1 MNPIRKILVPTD
13 FSPHASE
20 AFRVAENLAKPIGAS
35 VVLFHVTRPPAVVS
49 DGDRLFLAAG
59 RAAAKDVWN
68 ELRKIQPKDPEVRV
82 EHQVILSD
90 RRDATHILQ
99 VLQEGGCD
107 LIVMG
112 THGRTGFLSRLFG
125 SVTEDVVRRALC
137 PVILVK
143 AQAPKAGSS
152 SHQNAHV
159 AEARI
164 GS

>member
-1 MNPIRKILVPTD
+1 MNLIRKILVPTD
-13 FSPHASE
+13 FSPHAGE

-49 DGDRLFLAAG
+49 DGDRLLLATG
-59 RAAAKDVWN
+59 RAAAKDIWD

-82 EHQVILSD
+82 EHEVILSD

-99 VLQEGGCD
+99 ILQEQGCD

-112 THGRTGFLSRLFG
+112 THGRTGFLHRLFG
-125 SVTEDVVRRALC
+125 SVTEDVVRRARC
-137 PVILVK
+137 PVMLVK
-143 AQAPKAGSS
+143 APAKEAGA
-152 SHQNAHV
+152 HTNENAGKP
-159 AEARI
+159 AARV

>member
-1 MNPIRKILVPTD
+1 MNLIRKILVPTD
-13 FSPHASE
+13 FSPHAGE

-49 DGDRLFLAAG
+49 DGDRLLLATG
-59 RAAAKDVWN
+59 RAAAKDIWD

-82 EHQVILSD
+82 EHEVILSD

-99 VLQEGGCD
+99 ILQEQGCD

-112 THGRTGFLSRLFG
+112 THGRTGFLHRLFG
-125 SVTEDVVRRALC
+125 SVTEDVVRRARC
-137 PVILVK
+137 PVMLVK
-143 AQAPKAGSS
+143 APAK
-152 SHQNAHV
+152 
-159 AEARI
+159 EARAHTNENAGKPAARV

>member
-13 FSPHASE
+13 FSPHAGE

-49 DGDRLFLAAG
+49 DGDRLLLATG

-68 ELRKIQPKDPEVRV
+68 ELRKIQPKDPAVRV

-99 VLQEGGCD
+99 VLQEQGCD

-112 THGRTGFLSRLFG
+112 THGRTGF
-125 SVTEDVVRRALC
+125 
-137 PVILVK
+137 
-143 AQAPKAGSS
+143 
-152 SHQNAHV
+152 
-159 AEARI
+159 
-164 GS
+164 

>member
-20 AFRVAENLAKPIGAS
+20 AFRLAENLARPSGAS
-35 VVLFHVTRPPAVVS
+35 IVLFHVTRPPAMVS
-49 DGDRLFLAAG
+49 DGDRLLLATG
-59 RAAAKDVWN
+59 RAATKGVCN
-68 ELRKIQPKDPEVRV
+68 ELRKLQPKAPEVRV

-99 VLQEGGCD
+99 VLQEQGCD

-112 THGRTGFLSRLFG
+112 THGRTGFLRRPLG
-125 SVTEDVVRRALC
+125 RVTEDVVRRALC

-143 AQAPKAGSS
+143 AQAQKAGSPT
-152 SHQNAHV
+152 HQNPRIT
-159 AEARI
+159 EARV